1 MNEEEIGTTDRN
13 DNLVLAPVCLVNKAE
28 KTKGITI
35 AYTNVGNNENTTV
48 DEKGNNIMK
57 SIVITT
63 ECNKTLETTDNREI
77 QLNNITIS
85 SVGESLPLSG
95 VISIETTG

>member
-1 MNEEEIGTTDRN
+1 MNEEEIGTTDRDGN
-13 DNLVLAPVCLVNKAE
+13 FVLAPVCLVHKAE

-35 AYTNVGNNENTTV
+35 AYTNVSNNENITV
-48 DEKGNNIMK
+48 DMKGNNIMK
-57 SIVITT
+57 NIITTT

-77 QLNNITIS
+77 KINNITIS
-85 SVGESLPLSG
+85 SAGESLPLSG